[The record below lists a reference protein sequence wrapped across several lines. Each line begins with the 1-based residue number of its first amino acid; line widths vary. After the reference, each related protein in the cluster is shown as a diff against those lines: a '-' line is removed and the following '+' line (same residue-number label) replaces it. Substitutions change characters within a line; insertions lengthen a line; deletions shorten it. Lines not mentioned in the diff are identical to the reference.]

1 MAWKLQVVVASTR
14 PRRLGMPI
22 GIWTAETAV
31 RHGGFKVEL
40 VDLAEFDL
48 PLLDEPNLPRDAR
61 YTKEHTRRW
70 SAKVDEADAFV
81 LVTPE
86 YNHGPPASLVNA
98 LNYLHHEWHYKPVG
112 FVSYGGVS
120 AGTRSV
126 EMIKQIVTTL
136 KMMPIPESVPIPFV
150 FRLLEDSHFRPERE
164 LDDAAT
170 AMLDELRRW
179 ADALSGLR
187 HPGFPVL
194 APAGPSPTNVANWR
208 SRAVE
213 PVQNPG
219 FDGEHMTDERPA
231 DRI

>member
-1 MAWKLQVVVASTR
+1 MASKLHVVITSTR

-22 GIWTAETAV
+22 GDWTADAAV

-48 PLLDEPNLPRDAR
+48 PLLDEPNLPRDAQ

-70 SAKVDEADAFV
+70 SAKVEEADAFV
-81 LVTPE
+81 FVTPE

-98 LNYLHHEWHYKPVG
+98 LSYLHHEWHYKPVG

-126 EMIKQIVTTL
+126 EMIKHIVTAL
-136 KMMPIPESVPIPFV
+136 KMVPIPEAVSIPFV
-150 FRLLEDSHFRPERE
+150 FRFFEDSHFRPEPK
-164 LDDAAT
+164 LDNAAML
-170 AMLDELRRW
+170 MLDELRDW

-187 HPGFPVL
+187 NPGFPVL
-194 APAGPSPTNVANWR
+194 TTRPSHPHRGAI
-208 SRAVE
+208 
-213 PVQNPG
+213 
-219 FDGEHMTDERPA
+219 TDERPA
-231 DRI
+231 GRV